1 MGALASL
8 KGRRIILVFYWD
20 DNNRL
25 KPRTTVTTLATR
37 GAGAHLIETGSARRQ
52 RPPRYKARRRALPL
66 GLGGVGAMDARMPHV
81 WWREPGSTCHSVK
94 CVKTRALYT

>member
-66 GLGGVGAMDARMPHV
+66 GLGGVGAMDAPYGG
-81 WWREPGSTCHSVK
+81 GS
-94 CVKTRALYT
+94 RGALVTV